1 MCAKEEK
8 KEKYDKSIFAE
19 QRQQYLFYCI
29 GVILGQVLEEEACKG
44 KEVKNDE
51 KAKCLTCG
59 SQKRKVSAVL
69 QKFVCLFNVPMI
81 FSNTAS
87 RRSKFHDISIVIT
100 LKLFSGMFC
109 FLLVVT

>member
-8 KEKYDKSIFAE
+8 KEKDDKSIFAE
-19 QRQQYLFYCI
+19 QRRPYLFFCI
-29 GVILGQVLEEEACKG
+29 GVVLSRVLEEEACKE